1 MMWCVLSDSGE
12 LLKSFPAGH
21 KGWDDAVRW
30 ARMNGGELD
39 VVLLEHVRPGWTT
52 VSGGRFR
59 WFDEEAA

>member
-1 MMWCVLSDSGE
+1 M
-12 LLKSFPAGH
+12 KSFPAGH